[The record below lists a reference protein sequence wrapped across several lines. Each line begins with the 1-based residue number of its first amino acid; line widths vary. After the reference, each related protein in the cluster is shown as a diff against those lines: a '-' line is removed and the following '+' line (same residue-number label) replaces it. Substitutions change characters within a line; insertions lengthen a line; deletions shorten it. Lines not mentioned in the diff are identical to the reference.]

1 MSAADLQIRER
12 AIGDVAVLDVIG
24 RMVLSER
31 ASDALFR
38 ETIAD
43 LLSIGRCQVIIN
55 LSQVTQ
61 VDTSGITALVT
72 AHLTTSKRGG
82 ALKLVSPTRRLRDL
96 LGITRLNT
104 LFEVFDGEDAAI
116 ASFRNS

>member
-1 MSAADLQIRER
+1 MSATDLQIHER
-12 AIGDVAVLDVIG
+12 AVGDVAILDVIG

-31 ASDALFR
+31 SSDVLFR
-38 ETIAD
+38 GTITD
-43 LLSIGRCQVIIN
+43 LLSVGRRHLILN
-55 LSQVTQ
+55 LSQVSQ

-82 ALKLVSPTRRLRDL
+82 ALKLVSPTKRVRDL

-104 LFEVFDGEDAAI
+104 LFDVYDTEDAAI
-116 ASFRNS
+116 ASFE